1 MIEHSIIEVACERK
15 AFSLRNLI
23 NNKGPQSGVFCELS
37 TPFQITVDDFAFVPM
52 RSAAKPA
59 TAAVAAPLANLSQ

>member
-23 NNKGPQSGVFCELS
+23 NNKGHQSGVYCELS
-37 TPFQITVDDFAFVPM
+37 SPLQISVDDFAFTPM
-52 RSAAKPA
+52 RSV
-59 TAAVAAPLANLSQ
+59 TASS

>member
-23 NNKGPQSGVFCELS
+23 NNKGHQSGVFCELS
-37 TPFQITVDDFAFVPM
+37 SPLQITVDDFPFAPM
-52 RSAAKPA
+52 RSSVSPQY
-59 TAAVAAPLANLSQ
+59 N